1 MDGPGPEGSRC
12 GASKLSCYISS
23 MPTTVDQLKSICE
36 SLEIKLKPNPEQER
50 TFYAW
55 FETGN
60 YVNGKGEKL
69 LFVVFKLSENGHY
82 LEVFAPEVYNL
93 KGSRS
98 KGHALAV
105 LAEMAFRTRSLQC
118 EFDNNDGEVRYS
130 VDHWIMDT
138 QLSAKQVDRLVE
150 VLLRCA
156 DAYHP
161 VIVKAKDEGKIDFDC
176 EWQPP
181 AAPATP
187 EAVTPEL
194 ADLLRRAGGAEGLAR
209 LLAEK
214 QA

>member
-1 MDGPGPEGSRC
+1 
-12 GASKLSCYISS
+12 
-23 MPTTVDQLKSICE
+23 MPATLEQLKSICE
-36 SLEIKLKPNPEQER
+36 SLGINLHPHPERER
-50 TFYAW
+50 AFLTK
-55 FETGN
+55 FETEN
-60 YVNGKGEKL
+60 YRNHKGEKFL
-69 LFVVFKLSENGHY
+69 LVVFALSEKGHY
-82 LEVFAPEVYNL
+82 LELYAPEVYNL

-118 EFDNNDGEVRYS
+118 EFDNDDGEVRYS

-138 QLSAKQVDRLVE
+138 QLSAEQVDMLVTIL
-150 VLLRCA
+150 VRCA

-161 VIVKAKDEGKIDFDC
+161 VIVKARDEGKIDFSC
-176 EWQPP
+176 EWER
-181 AAPATP
+181 P
-187 EAVTPEL
+187 EAAAKPEQAMSPEL

>member
-1 MDGPGPEGSRC
+1 MWLEQ
-12 GASKLSCYISS
+12 ALSCYNST

-50 TFYAW
+50 TFHAW

-60 YVNGKGEKL
+60 YVNDKGEKL
-69 LFVVFKLSENGHY
+69 LVLVFELNENGHY
-82 LEVFAPEVYNL
+82 LEILAPEVYNL

-105 LAEMAFRTRSLQC
+105 LTEMAFRTRSLQC

-138 QLSAKQVDRLVE
+138 QLSAQQVDRLVE

-161 VIVKAKDEGKIDFDC
+161 VIVKARDEGKIDFDC
-176 EWQPP
+176 QWQPP
-181 AAPATP
+181 AAPETA
-187 EAVTPEL
+187 EQAVTPEL

-214 QA
+214 QG